1 MLAAHNTYHEVLTH
15 LGFTHLMSEAVLV
28 AAVRNLA
35 ANHPVA
41 VLLRRHF
48 EGTMSINKL
57 AVELLIQPGRAQ
69 WNT

>member
-1 MLAAHNTYHEVLTH
+1 LIH
-15 LGFTHLMSEAVLV
+15 LGFTHLISEAIVL

-35 ANHPVA
+35 AVHPVA

-57 AVELLIQPGRAQ
+57 AVDVLIRWAGRSS
-69 WNT
+69 T